1 MQYYDG
7 QIDQVSIW
15 NIALSQQEIQNY
27 MNCSP
32 QGNEVGLVGYWNFE
46 EGSGNTAYDQTSNGN
61 DGIINGATYDT
72 NVPSQSCSLTNA
84 NGCDSIAILNLT
96 INQSD
101 TSYTNITNCDS
112 YTWSVNGTT
121 YTQTGT
127 YTDVSTN
134 SSGCTETEILVLT
147 INNSTTN
154 TNYLPSNGLVGWWP
168 FNGNANDE
176 SGNAYNG
183 TVNGAALT
191 TDRLG
196 ATNSAYSFNG
206 NSAFIQTPTSAV
218 NFPSGF
224 TISVWAKVLGA
235 NTNTNCSFGC
245 AEFLVTKGDD
255 GQSGRIS
262 IQYSQD
268 TGGETF
274 AGATDYSLSV
284 SSLTQYPFPQP
295 NWHHV
300 VYTFDNTNYKIYL
313 DGLLMN
319 TIASTTAIP
328 NLASDIV
335 FGKMPNNTS
344 YPYYFNGYLDDIGI
358 WNHALTPGE
367 ITNLY
372 SAVNFA
378 SPTGTHTITECDAY
392 TWIDGNTYT
401 ASNNLATFN
410 ITNGAAS
417 GCDSLVT
424 LDLTI
429 VNATSGTDT
438 KTECNS
444 YTWIDGNT
452 FTASNNSATFNI
464 TNGAANGCDS
474 LVTLDLTIVNSTSGT
489 DIRTEC
495 NSYTWIDGN
504 TFTASNNSA
513 TFNITNGA
521 ANGCDSLVTLDLTI
535 VNATSGTD
543 TRTECNSYT
552 WIDGNTFT
560 ASNNSATF
568 NITNGAANGCDSLVT
583 LDLTIVNATSGT
595 DTRTECNS
603 YTWIDG
609 NTYTASNNS
618 ATFNIVGGAAN
629 GCDSLV
635 TLDLTIVN
643 STSGTDTRTE
653 CNSYTWFDGINYTAS
668 NNSATFNII
677 GGAASGCDS
686 LVTLDLTIVNS
697 TSGTDTK
704 TECNSYTWIDGNT
717 YTTSNNSATFNI
729 TNGGSNGCDSL
740 VTLDLTIVNSTSGI
754 DTRTECNSLLWIDGN
769 TYYANNNT
777 ATFNIIGG
785 ASNLCDS
792 LVTLDLTINTSTTGT
807 DTRTEC
813 DSYTAPDGAVYTSTG
828 IYTAIISNAAN
839 CDSTITIDLTVNNA
853 TASSISETA
862 LDLYTAPSGAVY
874 TTSGVFNDTIA
885 NAAGCD
891 SVISIT
897 LTMSHTG
904 IEELNHQPIFLTPNP
919 TSDFITIVGLENVT
933 EIKSMEL
940 LSSAGRVVAVLK
952 VGTLKIDVSRLS
964 SGAYFLSITHTNGTE
979 RLRFV
984 KE

>member
-1 MQYYDG
+1 M
-7 QIDQVSIW
+7 
-15 NIALSQQEIQNY
+15 
-27 MNCSP
+27 
-32 QGNEVGLVGYWNFE
+32 
-46 EGSGNTAYDQTSNGN
+46 
-61 DGIINGATYDT
+61 
-72 NVPSQSCSLTNA
+72 
-84 NGCDSIAILNLT
+84 
-96 INQSD
+96 
-101 TSYTNITNCDS
+101 
-112 YTWSVNGTT
+112 
-121 YTQTGT
+121 
-127 YTDVSTN
+127 
-134 SSGCTETEILVLT
+134 
-147 INNSTTN
+147 
-154 TNYLPSNGLVGWWP
+154 
-168 FNGNANDE
+168 
-176 SGNAYNG
+176 
-183 TVNGAALT
+183 
-191 TDRLG
+191 
-196 ATNSAYSFNG
+196 
-206 NSAFIQTPTSAV
+206 
-218 NFPSGF
+218 
-224 TISVWAKVLGA
+224 
-235 NTNTNCSFGC
+235 
-245 AEFLVTKGDD
+245 
-255 GQSGRIS
+255 
-262 IQYSQD
+262 
-268 TGGETF
+268 
-274 AGATDYSLSV
+274 
-284 SSLTQYPFPQP
+284 
-295 NWHHV
+295 
-300 VYTFDNTNYKIYL
+300 
-313 DGLLMN
+313 
-319 TIASTTAIP
+319 
-328 NLASDIV
+328 
-335 FGKMPNNTS
+335 
-344 YPYYFNGYLDDIGI
+344 
-358 WNHALTPGE
+358 
-367 ITNLY
+367 
-372 SAVNFA
+372 
-378 SPTGTHTITECDAY
+378 
-392 TWIDGNTYT
+392 
-401 ASNNLATFN
+401 
-410 ITNGAAS
+410 
-417 GCDSLVT
+417 VT